1 MSKEILPDNLNG
13 KDEWFADIYEFDMVE
28 KKFIR
33 IGNESGSLS
42 EISGVEYEFVSY
54 YPV

>member
-13 KDEWFADIYEFDMVE
+13 EDVWYADIYEFDTVE
-28 KKFIR
+28 KTFIR

-42 EISGVEYEFVSY
+42 EITGTEYDFMSY